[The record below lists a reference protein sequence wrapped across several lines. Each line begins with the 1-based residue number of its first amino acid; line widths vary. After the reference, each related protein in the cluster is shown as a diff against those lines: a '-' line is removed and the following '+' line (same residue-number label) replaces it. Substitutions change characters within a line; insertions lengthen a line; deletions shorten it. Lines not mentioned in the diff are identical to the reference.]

1 MTTNPAEEHAAR
13 SERIRTEMGGA
24 DKLLRLRERGRRT
37 IRERIDALVDA
48 GSFEEHG
55 TFAWSKRET
64 DREET
69 PGDGKVGGFA
79 LIDGRPV
86 AVYGDDITVR
96 QGSSALVGM
105 RKTRRLEQLA
115 TRAGC
120 PIIDI
125 GETGGA
131 RIPDILGA
139 IGITGAQ
146 MSPEKGNRNHRVPSA
161 TVIVGKSFGGSS
173 IASARGD
180 FTVQVRGSCL
190 AITSPRVFEVAI
202 GERIGFEEL
211 GGVDVHSERTG
222 QIDLAV
228 DTEDEAWHAVRR
240 WLSYLPSNA
249 WLTAPRAD
257 PAAPA
262 ATGDAAATQDGR
274 ALAGQIVDDG
284 SWFELRPRCGRSLLT
299 ALARID
305 GWPVGM
311 IVSDPRAGGGLID
324 AHGCEKATRLLV
336 LCDSFDLP
344 VVSLVDCAGLAPD
357 DADDQER
364 VLYRFTKLRQALALA
379 SCPRLLV
386 VTGSAFGLAFASAQ
400 HSGWATDGA
409 YAWPGASLGLP
420 DGGDAAR
427 SAYEAAGVLGLD
439 EIIEPAATRQILTSH
454 LARLARRRVPDPSE
468 RRLSYW
474 SSC

>member
-1 MTTNPAEEHAAR
+1 MASTPTDHHRAR
-13 SERIRTEMGGA
+13 AERIRTEMGGL
-24 DKLLRLRERGRRT
+24 DKIERLRQRGRST
-37 IRERIDALVDA
+37 VRERIAALVDP

-55 TFAWSKRET
+55 TFAFSKRES
-64 DREET
+64 DRDET
-69 PGDGKVGGFA
+69 PGDGKIGGFA
-79 LIDGRPV
+79 TIDGRPV

-120 PIIDI
+120 PIIDL

-139 IGITGAQ
+139 VGITGAQ
-146 MSPEKGNRNHRVPSA
+146 MSPEKGNRQHRVPSA

-202 GERIGFEEL
+202 GEQIGFEEL
-211 GGVDVHSERTG
+211 GGVDVHAEYTG
-222 QIDLAV
+222 QIDLDV
-228 DTEDEAWHAVRR
+228 DSEAEAWVAVRR

-249 WLTAPRAD
+249 WQAAPRAV
-257 PAAPA
+257 PVAPPG
-262 ATGDAAATQDGR
+262 GDLIG
-274 ALAGQIVDDG
+274 GVVDSE
-284 SWFELRPRCGRSLLT
+284 SWFELRPRSGRSLRT
-299 ALARID
+299 GLARVD
-305 GWPVGM
+305 GWPLGM
-311 IVSDPRAGGGLID
+311 IVSDPTVDDGRID
-324 AHGCEKATRLLV
+324 AHGFEKATRLLV

-344 VVSLVDCAGLAPD
+344 VVSLIDSTGVAGD
-357 DADDQER
+357 DAPGQER

-379 SCPRLLV
+379 RCPRLVV
-386 VTGSAFGLAFASAQ
+386 VTGRAFGLPFASLS

-409 YAWPGASLGLP
+409 YAWPSAELGLP
-420 DGGDAAR
+420 AGGQGDRA
-427 SAYEAAGVLGLD
+427 AYEAAGVLGLD
-439 EIIEPAATRQILTSH
+439 EIIEVDQTRRT
-454 LARLARRRVPDPSE
+454 LANALGRLARRSVPPPAE
-468 RRLSYW
+468 RCLSYW
-474 SSC
+474 STC